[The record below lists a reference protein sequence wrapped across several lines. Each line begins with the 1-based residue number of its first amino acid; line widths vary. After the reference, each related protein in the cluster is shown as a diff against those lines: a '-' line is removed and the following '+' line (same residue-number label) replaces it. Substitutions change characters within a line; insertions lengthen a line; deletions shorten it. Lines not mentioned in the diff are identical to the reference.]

1 MRRVL
6 PFILVAGLAA
16 AFTGASA
23 QTTPAAGTTSPAATA
38 TPAPADATGTPAV
51 QNNEDIVSC
60 RYEKTTG
67 SLFSKRVC
75 HTQREWHQMSV
86 DSKALMDNIDDH
98 NRNMGGSGGGN

>member
-16 AFTGASA
+16 AFAGASA
-23 QTTPAAGTTSPAATA
+23 QTTPAAGTTTPAAT
-38 TPAPADATGTPAV
+38 TAPADATTPPA

-75 HTQREWHQMSV
+75 HTQREWHQMSE
-86 DSKALMDNIDDH
+86 DARDTMDRIDAH
-98 NRNMGGSGGGN
+98 SSMGGPSGN

>member
-16 AFTGASA
+16 AFAGASA
-23 QTTPAAGTTSPAATA
+23 QTAPAAGVPTPPSPTTPNPVST
-38 TPAPADATGTPAV
+38 TPPPE
-51 QNNEDIVSC
+51 NNGDIISC

-75 HTQREWHQMSV
+75 HTQREWHQMS
-86 DSKALMDNIDDH
+86 DDARDTMDRLSDH
-98 NRNMGGSGGGN
+98 STGLTSN

>member
-16 AFTGASA
+16 AFAGAAA
-23 QTTPAAGTTSPAATA
+23 QTTPAAGTTPPAAAT
-38 TPAPADATGTPAV
+38 TPAPATTTPPA
-51 QNNEDIVSC
+51 QNSDDVVNC

-75 HTQREWHQMSV
+75 HTQREWHQMSN
-86 DSKALMDNIDDH
+86 DARDTMDRLN
-98 NRNMGGSGGGN
+98 NGSIGGGGGG

>member
-16 AFTGASA
+16 AFAGASA
-23 QTTPAAGTTSPAATA
+23 QTAPAATT
-38 TPAPADATGTPAV
+38 TPAPADAATPPA
-51 QNNEDIVSC
+51 QNNDDIVSC

-75 HTQREWHQMSV
+75 HTQREWHQMSE
-86 DSKALMDNIDDH
+86 DARDTMDRIDAH
-98 NRNMGGSGGGN
+98 SSMGGPSGN

>member
-6 PFILVAGLAA
+6 PLILVAGLAA

-23 QTTPAAGTTSPAATA
+23 QTTPAAGTTSPAATT
-38 TPAPADATGTPAV
+38 TPAPADAATPT

-75 HTQREWHQMSV
+75 HTQREWHQMSN
-86 DSKALMDNIDDH
+86 DARDTMDRIDAH
-98 NRNMGGSGGGN
+98 SSMGGPASN